1 MYTVNIS
8 KVKGKMAEKNY
19 TITGLAEKLNLDRN
33 TLSKYL
39 TNPGKMPYNVVA
51 IMADLLC
58 DTRYEAEQIFFAEKL
73 TQYERRSQ

>member
-1 MYTVNIS
+1 MYTVDIP

-73 TQYERRSQ
+73 TQYESRSQ